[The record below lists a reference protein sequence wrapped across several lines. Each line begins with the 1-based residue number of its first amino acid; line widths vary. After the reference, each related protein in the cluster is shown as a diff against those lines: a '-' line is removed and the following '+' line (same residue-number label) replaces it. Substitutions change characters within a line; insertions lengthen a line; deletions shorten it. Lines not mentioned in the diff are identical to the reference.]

1 MAQVAYT
8 LTIDDQPAPADLID
22 VIQRLEVEDNAEM
35 ADMVRLTVAI
45 AIRDGCSSWNVV
57 DQNTFQRLSKL
68 RISVN
73 VGSGKTEP
81 LIEAYVIQTSAD
93 FANQP
98 GQSVLNV
105 VAMEPTVKMNLKETV
120 KPWPN
125 MADSDIA
132 EEIFS
137 GPDYKFGTDIDPTQP
152 TRDENDHTEMQR
164 GTDIQFLQSLAQ
176 RNGYECYV
184 ELNPET
190 GQVEG
195 HFHKPRLQLTPQG
208 VLSINMGDATNVNSF
223 HASFDMLQ
231 STTAKASNVD
241 VHSHDEQSTDSD
253 SGEDKSLGSASTVPS
268 DNPRQVL
275 LSGTGLSD
283 TGELQTAAQAEVDR
297 SAFSITAE
305 GELNT
310 VVYGDVLRA
319 KRPVLVR
326 GAGRQFSGIYYV
338 QRVTHSFTGD
348 GYTQH
353 FSLKRNASGL
363 TGQENFVSDGA
374 LPDNL

>member
-1 MAQVAYT
+1 MGRIAYT
-8 LTIDDQPAPADLID
+8 LYIADQPAPPELID
-22 VIQRLEVEDNAEM
+22 VIQRLEVEDHADM

-45 AIRDGCSSWNVV
+45 AIRDGCGSWNVV
-57 DQNTFQRLSKL
+57 DQNTFQRLTKL
-68 RISVN
+68 RINVN

-120 KPWPN
+120 RPWPN

-132 EEIFS
+132 EQIF
-137 GPDYKFGTDIDPTQP
+137 GHYKFGTDIDPTQP
-152 TRDENDHTEMQR
+152 TRDEIDHTEMQR
-164 GTDIQFLQSLAQ
+164 GTDIQFLQFLAQ

-190 GQVEG
+190 GVVEG
-195 HFHKPRLQLTPQG
+195 HFHKPRLQQTPQG
-208 VLSINMGDATNVNSF
+208 VLSVNMGDATNVNSF
-223 HASFDMLQ
+223 QPSFDMLQ
-231 STTAKASNVD
+231 PATAQAANVD
-241 VHSHDEQSTDSD
+241 IHSHEKQSTDSD
-253 SGEDKSLGSASTVPS
+253 SIEDRTLGSTPTVS
-268 DNPRQVL
+268 GDDPRQVL
-275 LSGTGLSD
+275 LSGTGLTD

-297 SAFSITAE
+297 SAFAITAE
-305 GELNT
+305 GEVNT
-310 VVYGDVLRA
+310 VAYGDVLRA

-338 QRVTHSFTGD
+338 ERVTHTFTGD

-353 FSLKRNASGL
+353 FSLRRNAAGL
-363 TGQENFVSDGA
+363 TGQENFVQDGA
-374 LPDNL
+374 LPS

>member
-1 MAQVAYT
+1 MAQVAYA
-8 LTIDDQPAPADLID
+8 LYIDDAPAPAELID
-22 VIQRLEVEDNAEM
+22 VIQRLEVEDHADM

-45 AIRDGCSSWNVV
+45 AIRDGCGSWNVV
-57 DQNTFQRLSKL
+57 DENTFQRLTKL
-68 RISVN
+68 RINVN

-120 KPWPN
+120 RAWPN

-132 EEIFS
+132 EEIFTGS
-137 GPDYKFGTDIDPTQP
+137 DYQFGADIDPTQP

-184 ELNPET
+184 ELNPES
-190 GQVEG
+190 GIVEG
-195 HFHKPRLQLTPQG
+195 HFHKPRLQQSPQG
-208 VLSINMGDATNVNSF
+208 VLTVNMGDATNVNSF
-223 HASFDMLQ
+223 QASFDMLQ
-231 STTAKASNVD
+231 ATTAKAANVD
-241 VHSHDEQSTDSD
+241 VHSSDQQSTDSD
-253 SGEDKSLGSASTVPS
+253 SAEDKSLGSASTVPA

-275 LSGTGLSD
+275 LSGTGLSE
-283 TGELQTAAQAEVDR
+283 TGELQTAAQAELDR
-297 SAFSITAE
+297 SAFAITAE
-305 GELNT
+305 GEVNT
-310 VVYGDVLRA
+310 VAYGDVLRA
-319 KRPVLVR
+319 KRPVLLR
-326 GAGRQFSGIYYV
+326 GAGRQFSGLYYV
-338 QRVTHSFTGD
+338 QRVTHTFTGD

-363 TGQENFVSDGA
+363 TGQEDFVQNGA
-374 LPDNL
+374 LPS